1 VFNLKDQ
8 LKPEDVVVCI
18 FHDHG
23 SRYIGKVY
31 NDEWMMERGFLDVN
45 TFKDIINGRKSQ
57 KLISLTTDQ
66 TVMEAIHLMK
76 KFDIENIPVFENGI
90 MVGAI
95 SESGLFNKMLVNS
108 EIKTHLVKDVLEN
121 PYPEVSFDT
130 PVERLSNFINKENG
144 AVMSKD
150 DSGLYQIVTKYDI
163 IQSLSK

>member
-1 VFNLKDQ
+1 MRSIIITFLFIFLSLKCFSGEAEIFVNKEIISTQ
-8 LKPEDVVVCI
+8 LNYLYVKI
-18 FHDHG
+18 
-23 SRYIGKVY
+23 KA
-31 NDEWMMERGFLDVN
+31 
-45 TFKDIINGRKSQ
+45 RK
-57 KLISLTTDQ
+57 
-66 TVMEAIHLMK
+66 
-76 KFDIENIPVFENGI
+76 NIPVFENGI
-90 MVGAI
+90 IVGAI